1 VILFTDEIRCPIWV
15 DTIAQSVLEL
25 ANTAFTGFINIAGPN
40 VWPGL
45 QSEIDLVRPRDLT
58 LDVSKAQKF
67 LNTSLLNVDESVE
80 QMKLRLL
87 DNKFVD

>member
-1 VILFTDEIRCPIWV
+1 MLDIDSE
-15 DTIAQSVLEL
+15 
-25 ANTAFTGFINIAGPN
+25 PN

-45 QSEIDLVRPRDLT
+45 QSEIDLVRPRNLT